1 MLDNVGSIPPAVTF
15 KAAEAA
21 MWQLV
26 QRYTGRVGY
35 RATVKAEGL
44 AADPP
49 VIDCSGWFGVLITAA
64 MNAENEA
71 AGRTVFAA
79 EDVLAMQAWADR
91 IIMEIETRTGF
102 VLAGPAVWAGSL
114 PRYATFGLRLG
125 DATGLADH
133 PRPRGITHVA
143 QVVRRPQDDA
153 PFVSDSISTAV
164 PPGIRLTPLADWLN
178 LVRSRLRPDDVW
190 TVDPFRLARAV
201 GG

>member
-1 MLDNVGSIPPAVTF
+1 MLDNVGAIPSAVTF

-79 EDVLAMQAWADR
+79 EDVVAMQAWADR

-102 VLAGPAVWAGSL
+102 ILAGPAVWAGQPS
-114 PRYATFGLRLG
+114 ALRNVWPQAG
-125 DATGLADH
+125 RRNG
-133 PRPRGITHVA
+133 P
-143 QVVRRPQDDA
+143 RRPPA
-153 PFVSDSISTAV
+153 TARHHAC
-164 PPGIRLTPLADWLN
+164 GAG
-178 LVRSRLRPDDVW
+178 RPS
-190 TVDPFRLARAV
+190 PAR
-201 GG
+201 

>member
-1 MLDNVGSIPPAVTF
+1 VLDNVGSIPPAVTF

-79 EDVLAMQAWADR
+79 DDAAAMQAWADR

-102 VLAGPAVWAGSL
+102 ILAGPAVWAGSL
-114 PRYATFGLRLG
+114 PRYATCLRLG

-143 QVVRRPQDDA
+143 QVVRRPHDGA

-164 PPGIRLTPLADWLN
+164 PPGIRLTPLAD
-178 LVRSRLRPDDVW
+178 
-190 TVDPFRLARAV
+190 
-201 GG
+201 G

>member
-1 MLDNVGSIPPAVTF
+1 VLDNVGSIPPAVTF

-71 AGRTVFAA
+71 AGRAVFAA
-79 EDVLAMQAWADR
+79 DDAAAMQAWADR

-143 QVVRRPQDDA
+143 QVVRRPHDDA

-164 PPGIRLTPLADWLN
+164 PPGIRLTQLADWLN
-178 LVRSRLRPDDVW
+178 LVRSRVRPDDVW
-190 TVDPFRLARAV
+190 AVDPFRLARAV